1 MKLNP
6 LVRPYIDCTYEERKS
21 LLPVVDLLVQTAAVA
36 RREGLLALEEMG
48 KTYAHRY
55 PLYGIGVELIVD
67 GVHPDI
73 FTEIL
78 ENCITLSQT
87 HNAALLEQYLMLC
100 GLLAVQEGRN
110 PRLIFLELSLMLGI
124 DVYLDHKRE
133 VVIL

>member
-48 KTYAHRY
+48 KCYSRY
-55 PLYGIGVELIVD
+55 PLYQIGIELIVD
-67 GVHPDI
+67 GTHPEI
-73 FTEIL
+73 YEEIL
-78 ENCITLSQT
+78 HNHIILSQA
-87 HNAALLEQYLMLC
+87 HNTALLESYLILC
-100 GLLAVQEGRN
+100 GLMAVQEGRN
-110 PRLIFLELSLMLGI
+110 PRLIFLELCLMLGM